1 MSAGFRSIR
10 PRAALGW
17 VPLALMLSAC
27 AGSPWG
33 ERLAESFPP
42 ATETTPQPNTPQP
55 NGSTPNASTPAAAP
69 SITATNA
76 TSAGSPSSRSTPNT
90 SPPPA
95 QPVSPAA
102 PPVTRAKPAAS
113 KPGPATPSSK
123 PANPT
128 ASTIPQ
134 PTAPAPGAGPL
145 ASGRSAAPSPLPY
158 RVTLRLPRADPSAPA
173 EAVTQA
179 LRAAGIAFEVETIER
194 VPSGAATPTVRPAPP
209 PR

>member
-10 PRAALGW
+10 PRVALGW

-42 ATETTPQPNTPQP
+42 ATETTPQPNT
-55 NGSTPNASTPAAAP
+55 STPAAAP

-76 TSAGSPSSRSTPNT
+76 TSAGSTSSRSTPN
-90 SPPPA
+90 SSLPPG
-95 QPVSPAA
+95 QPFPPAA
-102 PPVTRAKPAAS
+102 PPVARAKPAAS

-123 PANPT
+123 TANPT
-128 ASTIPQ
+128 ASTNPQ

-145 ASGRSAAPSPLPY
+145 VGGRSSAPSPLPY

-194 VPSGAATPTVRPAPP
+194 VPSGAAAPTVRPAPP